1 VLQRV
6 AACFFS
12 EPPSIHHPTHYVQ
25 YVAARCSV
33 LQRVA
38 VCCSVFTVGPHALI
52 IPQSVLQCVAT
63 RCSMLQCVYREP
75 TNTHHP
81 ANYAA
86 TLYNVLQRV
95 GVCRSVFTV
104 SPRTHIIPRTELRK
118 VTHVQISCNT
128 LQHPATLCNTKSKQ
142 DTARHCKTLHGT
154 ATHLVVPTHT
164 ATHCNF
170 LRCVAVC
177 CTRCANSH
185 CNTLQLLAVC
195 CSVLQRLSVYRNTTH
210 TKFVAVTHK
219 VCCGSHRDTAR
230 CCSVLQCPSV
240 CYITPHTRFVAA
252 TRKTRCGSHRDTAKH
267 CKTLQ
272 HSATQCNRVQHT
284 ALHIETLQHTA
295 TRRMSTRR

>member
-1 VLQRV
+1 MLQCVAACCSVLQRV
-6 AACFFS
+6 AAC
-12 EPPSIHHPTHYVQ
+12 
-25 YVAARCSV
+25 CSV
-33 LQRVA
+33 LQRVFLVSPRAFIIPHTMFSMLQRVA

-95 GVCRSVFTV
+95 VVCRSVFTV

-177 CTRCANSH
+177 C
-185 CNTLQLLAVC
+185 
-195 CSVLQRLSVYRNTTH
+195 SV
-210 TKFVAVTHK
+210 
-219 VCCGSHRDTAR
+219 
-230 CCSVLQCPSV
+230 SV
-240 CYITPHTRFVAA
+240 CT
-252 TRKTRCGSHRDTAKH
+252 
-267 CKTLQ
+267 
-272 HSATQCNRVQHT
+272 ATQ
-284 ALHIETLQHTA
+284 L
-295 TRRMSTRR
+295 TRSLLR